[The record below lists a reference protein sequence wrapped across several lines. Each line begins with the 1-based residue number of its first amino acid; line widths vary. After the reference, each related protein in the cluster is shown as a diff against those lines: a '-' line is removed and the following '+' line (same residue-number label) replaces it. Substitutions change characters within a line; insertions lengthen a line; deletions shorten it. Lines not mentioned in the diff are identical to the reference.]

1 MAKLAYNFARVA
13 WLQAG
18 SRSPEPSDFHKAGV
32 SDIDHGERNTANLN
46 GSTPR
51 AKPKARA
58 ARNSVFRSSSC
69 SKPAC
74 SWSATV
80 GEPER
85 TLPYP

>member
-58 ARNSVFRSSSC
+58 ARNSVF
-69 SKPAC
+69 SKFQLLEIRLQLVRDC
-74 SWSATV
+74 
-80 GEPER
+80 G
-85 TLPYP
+85 